1 MSRTSYFIRGLRG
14 ACTSLC
20 KNIGPTHKMTYGTNC
35 NQDLYFC
42 KKISARRGSN
52 PRPSPWQGDAPP
64 LSHSRIITCVTHNA
78 SKTIPHCYFSVNIF
92 INSFFAYFSFFSLI
106 PVYVTFGCLTCIYPR
121 FII

>member
-1 MSRTSYFIRGLRG
+1 MQIATRTYIF
-14 ACTSLC
+14 A
-20 KNIGPTHKMTYGTNC
+20 
-35 NQDLYFC
+35 

-92 INSFFAYFSFFSLI
+92 INSFLHIFIFFINPGICNFWLFDMYLPAFYNMKYEEKRKNYHNIFSSFSYDSTCADSFA
-106 PVYVTFGCLTCIYPR
+106 CA
-121 FII
+121 